1 MPSSLSSVGG
11 VSEPHSISPLLLT
24 YQLAWTFWI
33 AAIFGLV
40 YAGLAHLIIP
50 TGEANSTTLSFDWAG
65 CILGVSGLILF
76 NFAWNQAA
84 GVGWETPYTYI
95 ILILGILIFAL
106 FCWVELN
113 FAKKPLLPLRSL
125 SKATILALGCI
136 AAGWGS
142 FGIWVY
148 YFLSFLMR
156 LLGDTPLL
164 VIAKTCGLTITG
176 GCAALLTAWLLPRV
190 RPGIIM
196 IMAMLAFCVGQ
207 VLLATMPIGQ
217 IYWAQA
223 FPAIIITPFGMD
235 FSFPSGTIIL
245 SNSMAREDQ
254 GVAASLVNV
263 VVNYSISLGLGIAG
277 TIARQ
282 LSNGATTPE
291 EVLFGYRGAWYFAI
305 GLDLLGVA
313 IAVYFTVS
321 HRPGR

>member
-1 MPSSLSSVGG
+1 MVIPSGQGRSS
-11 VSEPHSISPLLLT
+11 S
-24 YQLAWTFWI
+24 
-33 AAIFGLV
+33 
-40 YAGLAHLIIP
+40 
-50 TGEANSTTLSFDWAG
+50 LSFDWAG
-65 CILGVSGLILF
+65 CILGVSGLVLF

-84 GVGWETPYTYI
+84 GVGWETPYTYAL
-95 ILILGILIFAL
+95 LIVGIVIFAL
-106 FCWVELN
+106 FCYVELN

-136 AAGWGS
+136 AAGWSS

-156 LLGDTPLL
+156 LRGDTPLL
-164 VIAKTCGLTITG
+164 TIAQTCGLSVTG
-176 GCAALLTAWLLPRV
+176 AIAALLTAWLLPRV

-207 VLLATMPIGQ
+207 VLLATMPIDQ

-277 TIARQ
+277 TITKQ
-282 LSNGATTPE
+282 LSKGSSAPADI
-291 EVLFGYRGAWYFAI
+291 LYGYRGAWYFAI

-313 IAVYFTVS
+313 IAVYFTIS
-321 HRPGR
+321 HRG